1 MAQPVCETRGHPA
14 GVGALMDSSTLT
26 LHRALLR
33 QAKGMLSA
41 YETWIGEQ
49 QVDAIA
55 EHLKQTRA
63 ELIPTTER
71 EKSLDLPLRKV

>member
-1 MAQPVCETRGHPA
+1 M
-14 GVGALMDSSTLT
+14 GALMDSSTLT
-26 LHRALLR
+26 FHRALLR

-55 EHLKQTRA
+55 EQLKQVRSEIKQPA
-63 ELIPTTER
+63 ER
-71 EKSLDLPLRKV
+71 EASLDLPIRKV